1 MLMDSKIIAF
11 CIAAF
16 VLIVTPGPNFLYVLT
31 RGATQGRR
39 AGLIAACGLGA
50 GVLIHT
56 TLAAVGIAAII
67 RSSYLAFRAIK
78 YGGSAYLVYLGI
90 TALRVPPPSAED
102 APVTP
107 DGDARVFWQS
117 IVASM
122 TNPKT
127 ILFFLSFLPQFVS
140 GPVHD
145 ATRQMLVLGAIY
157 MALTV
162 AVYGTV
168 AHFSGAVNRWL
179 RAGHARAARLRWATA
194 TGFVGLGIWAALPER
209 R

>member
-1 MLMDSKIIAF
+1 MELRLIPF
-11 CIAAF
+11 CVAAL
-16 VLIVTPGPNFLYVLT
+16 VLIVTPGPNFLYILT

-56 TLAAVGIAAII
+56 TLAALGVAAII

-78 YGGSAYLVYLGI
+78 YGGSLYLIYLGV
-90 TALRVPPPSAED
+90 TALRQPAMGSRPQRA
-102 APVTP
+102 AHAT
-107 DGDARVFWQS
+107 DARILWQS

-140 GPVHD
+140 GPASD
-145 ATRQMLVLGAIY
+145 ASRQMLVLGAVY
-157 MALTV
+157 MSLTV
-162 AVYGTV
+162 AVYSTV
-168 AHFSGAVNRWL
+168 AYCSGRVSRWL
-179 RAGHARAARLRWATA
+179 HNSQAGVARLRWL
-194 TGFVGLGIWAALPER
+194 TGTSFIGLGLWAALPDR

>member
-1 MLMDSKIIAF
+1 MDAKIIPF

-16 VLIVTPGPNFLYVLT
+16 VLILTPGPNFLYVLT

-39 AGLIAACGLGA
+39 AGVIAACGLGA

-56 TLAAVGIAAII
+56 VLATLGVAAVI
-67 RSSYLAFRAIK
+67 RSSYFAFRVIK
-78 YGGSAYLVYLGI
+78 YGGSAYLIYLGV
-90 TALRVPPPSAED
+90 TALREPPAALGPRQAIHEAD
-102 APVTP
+102 TRIF
-107 DGDARVFWQS
+107 GQS

-140 GPVHD
+140 GPLRE
-145 ATRQMLVLGAIY
+145 ASRQMLVLGGIY
-157 MALTV
+157 MTLTV
-162 AVYGTV
+162 VVYGTV
-168 AHFSGAVNRWL
+168 AYCSGYASRWL
-179 RAGHARAARLRWATA
+179 RAPRLRWMTA
-194 TGFVGLGIWAALPER
+194 TSFVGLGVWAALPDR